1 MRNLLITAVLLAF
14 TFTLT
19 ACGDPKPAQYPP
31 SLYKDFEDPL
41 TDEELERVKQEAAE
55 AAEAAEES
63 AEEATEEADEAA
75 EDAEEAIEEA
85 AEEVEE
91 EADSY

>member
-14 TFTLT
+14 TFALT

-31 SLYKDFEDPL
+31 SLYKDYEDPL

>member
-1 MRNLLITAVLLAF
+1 MRNLLITAVLMTF
-14 TFTLT
+14 TFTLI
-19 ACGDPKPAQYPP
+19 ACGDPKPAQHPP

-41 TDEELERVKQEAAE
+41 TDEELNRVKQEAAD

-63 AEEATEEADEAA
+63 AEDATEEADEAA
-75 EDAEEAIEEA
+75 EDAEESIEDA